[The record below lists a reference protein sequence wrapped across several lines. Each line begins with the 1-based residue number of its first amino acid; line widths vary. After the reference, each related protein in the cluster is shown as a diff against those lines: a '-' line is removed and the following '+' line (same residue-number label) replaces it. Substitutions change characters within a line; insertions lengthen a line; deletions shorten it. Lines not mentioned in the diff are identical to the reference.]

1 MENDNLLDRELTA
14 GLDEADPA
22 SSGLSAEELH
32 RHDALIS
39 RDTQIR
45 SEHVLRLH
53 GFYLGLYRVCSVLLA
68 LSLIALLLWGV
79 MGLPSFGSTESPVH
93 NEVSRRYLESGLA
106 EGGATNLVANMILDY
121 RAFDTLGE
129 SHVLFVAAC
138 AVMLLGSAANLGLSI
153 WSAVDAAQV
162 AKVKNMC
169 WQESAGNLSMN
180 ASVYPSVKVV
190 RTASGLRPAAG
201 MTLAVSF

>member
-1 MENDNLLDRELTA
+1 MKNMFLSVALVLCCTSLFGQKLPQSNSYDELK
-14 GLDEADPA
+14 DIYDA
-22 SSGLSAEELH
+22 SSYVRTDSDPYSAFWCGVGSFFIPGLGQFIENEPRRGVKFLAGS
-32 RHDALIS
+32 
-39 RDTQIR
+39 
-45 SEHVLRLH
+45 
-53 GFYLGLYRVCSVLLA
+53 LGLGLLTEISGMTFVTLVLA
-68 LSLIALLLWGV
+68 SEAADEFPDDDIVFTDSERAAGV
-79 MGLPSFGSTESPVH
+79 
-93 NEVSRRYLESGLA
+93 VS
-106 EGGATNLVANMILDY
+106 
-121 RAFDTLGE
+121 
-129 SHVLFVAAC
+129 C

-153 WSAVDAAQV
+153 WSAVDAAHV